1 MSIRMRL
8 TLLYSGILSATLLL
22 FGIVLYSFLQIYFMN
37 DLKDSLKEQTEVLQE
52 SVTYKLKVDPLGS
65 NLDIQLDHVDT
76 VQSGMF
82 LQLVNLINGDKART
96 PNLGQ
101 VELPFS
107 KDAAGKKKEGYYI
120 TEDVQQ
126 TPFLIYNQ
134 PLLLNGKLV
143 GVLQSAYN
151 IGLIDKF
158 LSILRLVLILLSLV
172 VVCTAS
178 FMGWLSSKRALKPV
192 YALIEATR
200 QIQKSDDLGNRIAV
214 KPTGDEVSLL
224 GSTINGML
232 ERIQHMYGE
241 LDKSYMTQRRFVADA
256 SHELRTPL
264 TTISGNAEFLQKAW
278 QSFRQTPEQRM
289 DLDRLDLSI
298 EAIHD
303 IADEASRMGRLVHNL
318 LTLARA
324 DSGLHL
330 RKDRLSISAV
340 VQDVVRKSQ
349 VLAKSAEFQ
358 AGPLDEVQSLFVVG
372 DRDYLQQLLFIFV
385 ENAFKYTEN
394 GIVRFYSKAGEEYVE
409 LIIED
414 TGIGMDEKDI
424 PHIFDRFYRADPS
437 RGETPGTGLGLSIA
451 KWILEEHCGTV
462 DIQSRRNEGTR
473 FTIRLPVVPAA
484 YEEAETGSLGTG
496 VSSQPDREQA
506 L

>member
-22 FGIVLYSFLQIYFMN
+22 FGIVLYSFLQIYFIN
-37 DLKDSLKEQTEVLQE
+37 DLKDSLREQTDVLQE

-65 NLDIQLDHVDT
+65 DLDIQLDHVDT
-76 VQSGMF
+76 VQSGMY

-96 PNLGQ
+96 RNLGQ

-107 KDAAGKKKEGYYI
+107 KDAAGKNKKGYYI
-120 TEDVQQ
+120 TEEVQQ
-126 TPFLIYNQ
+126 SPFLIYNQ

-143 GVLQSAYN
+143 GILQSAYN

-224 GSTINGML
+224 GTTINGML

-278 QSFRQTPEQRM
+278 LSFRQSPEQRINK
-289 DLDRLDLSI
+289 DQLELSI

-303 IADEASRMGRLVHNL
+303 IADEAGRMGRLVHNL

-330 RKDRLSISAV
+330 RKDRLNISSV
-340 VQDVVRKSQ
+340 VQDVIRKSQ
-349 VLAKSAEFQ
+349 VLVKSAEFQ
-358 AGPLDEVQSLFVVG
+358 AGPLDGLESLHVVG

-394 GIVRFYSKAGEEYVE
+394 GCVRFFARAAGDNVE

-414 TGIGMDEKDI
+414 TGIGMDETDI

-451 KWILEEHCGTV
+451 KWILEEHRGTV
-462 DIQSRRNEGTR
+462 EIRSRRNEGTR
-473 FTIRLPVVPAA
+473 FTIRLPVVSALREKGRMPALS
-484 YEEAETGSLGTG
+484 EAASAGIDG
-496 VSSQPDREQA
+496 
-506 L
+506 